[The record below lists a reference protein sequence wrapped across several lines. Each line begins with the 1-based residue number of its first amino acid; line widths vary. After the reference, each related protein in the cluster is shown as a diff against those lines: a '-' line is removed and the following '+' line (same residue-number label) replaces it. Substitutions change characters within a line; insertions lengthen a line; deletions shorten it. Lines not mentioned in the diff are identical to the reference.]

1 MGRFDLLTSRETT
14 PPPLTPKEEPS
25 SPTPQSES
33 STLSPLHANPQTGL
47 QVKKQT
53 PKDVSIQASKHVS
66 TLASKP
72 VNMQTGLH
80 ANPQTSKPVF
90 IEKYSTYLTP
100 ECKRGLRRIAFESD
114 RKDYEVLIEAVTQYL
129 ERQK

>member
-1 MGRFDLLTSRETT
+1 MGRFDLLTTRETT
-14 PPPLTPKEEPS
+14 PRPLTPKEEPS
-25 SPTPQSES
+25 SPAPQPES
-33 STLSPLHANPQTGL
+33 ITLSPLHANPQTRL

-53 PKDVSIQASKHVS
+53 NKEVNPQ
-66 TLASKP
+66 TSKP
-72 VNMQTGLH
+72 ASMQTSKPTYMQTGLH
-80 ANPQTSKPVF
+80 ANPLTGKPVL

-100 ECKRGLRRIAFESD
+100 ECKRGLQRIAFESD